1 MWAEIGDINKF
12 DTPSQLQAFAGLD
25 PATHQSG
32 KFVAKDISMVKRAS
46 SYLSLALLTAARTL
60 AMRDPCFKNY

>member
-1 MWAEIGDINKF
+1 MDPVLLSIPGISFTLTSIIMAEIGDIIKF

-32 KFVAKDISMVKRAS
+32 KFVAKDVSMVKRA
-46 SYLSLALLTAARTL
+46 
-60 AMRDPCFKNY
+60 